1 MPPTSFDAA
10 KSGPNWTLACGKI
23 RPTGDLPPSKT
34 RSLHIFEFI
43 GCCELEASVK
53 VCLVVLTR
61 VVFLA
66 QRIIGKSGKTG
77 DLLNLLRAVAP
88 DEASILITGESGSG
102 KELVAQEIHRLSH
115 RADKA
120 FVAVNCG
127 AIPAELLES
136 ELFGHKKGA
145 FTGAISDRI
154 GKIQAAHEGTLFLDE
169 IGDMPLE
176 MQVKLLRV
184 LQEKVINPVG
194 SNSLVKVD
202 IRVIS
207 ATHRDLDEEIKG
219 ERFRSDLYFRL
230 NVIPVRV
237 APLRDRITDLVDLID
252 FFSQQFSK
260 NGNPIEFQESLL
272 SVVKQY
278 DWPGNVRE
286 LSNMVHRLSVL
297 YPGESLSVGSVDA
310 SMLPQGMI
318 DIIQS
323 SADFS
328 SIQDPQG
335 AESQEQ
341 NDIES
346 IVMQAQGYD
355 QFRRQGSGLKEML
368 SEIEKDI
375 IVKALGDMNGN
386 VSKCAKLLSMQR
398 TTLIERIKR
407 YDLRASQ

>member
-1 MPPTSFDAA
+1 M
-10 KSGPNWTLACGKI
+10 
-23 RPTGDLPPSKT
+23 
-34 RSLHIFEFI
+34 
-43 GCCELEASVK
+43 
-53 VCLVVLTR
+53 
-61 VVFLA
+61 
-66 QRIIGKSGKTG
+66 QRIIGKSKKTN
-77 DLLNLLRAVAP
+77 DLLDLLGAIAP
-88 DEASILITGESGSG
+88 DEASVLITGESGTG
-102 KELVAQEIHRLSH
+102 KELVAQEIHRLSA
-115 RADKA
+115 RADQP

-127 AIPAELLES
+127 AIPGELLES

-154 GKIQAAHEGTLFLDE
+154 GKIQGAHQGTLFLDE
-169 IGDMPLE
+169 IGDMPIE

-194 SNSLVKVD
+194 SNSSVKVD
-202 IRVIS
+202 IRVVS
-207 ATHRDLDEEIKG
+207 ATHRDLDEEIKQ

-237 APLRDRITDLVDLID
+237 VPLRDRITDLVDLVG
-252 FFSQQFSK
+252 FFSKQFARDHEA
-260 NGNPIEFQESLL
+260 IAFDDVLL

-297 YPGESLSVGSVDA
+297 YPGQRLSLDQIDR

-318 DIIQS
+318 EIIEKDYGDHAQARQS
-323 SADFS
+323 EAIGDDSVDT
-328 SIQDPQG
+328 
-335 AESQEQ
+335 EEE
-341 NDIES
+341 NEIES

-375 IVKALGDMNGN
+375 IVKALEDMNGN
-386 VSKCAKLLSMQR
+386 VSKCAKILSMQR

-407 YDLRASQ
+407 YDLKSAK